1 MSLASWRAE
10 PQGRRAQWVDGVA
23 SWGTW
28 QPLTSPAVCT
38 HTELVVPRSV
48 APLGELPQWGGPV
61 FVVAGPTHPDPQAR
75 ARAPWPATPA
85 IPSSPHRSRPG
96 PTCSG
101 HPKHRAPSAAQT
113 PPAFSIAP
121 ASPSLGPARGHLP
134 DTLLDER
141 RRETNFR
148 LKTTTRGIPH
158 SRTLRLP
165 GPGAPSGGP
174 GGPTLATAWWESWV

>member
-1 MSLASWRAE
+1 MGGWGGILGNVAASDLPCGLHTHRAGG
-10 PQGRRAQWVDGVA
+10 PPFCGSSRG
-23 SWGTW
+23 
-28 QPLTSPAVCT
+28 
-38 HTELVVPRSV
+38 
-48 APLGELPQWGGPV
+48 APTVGGPV

-121 ASPSLGPARGHLP
+121 ASPSLGPVRGHLP